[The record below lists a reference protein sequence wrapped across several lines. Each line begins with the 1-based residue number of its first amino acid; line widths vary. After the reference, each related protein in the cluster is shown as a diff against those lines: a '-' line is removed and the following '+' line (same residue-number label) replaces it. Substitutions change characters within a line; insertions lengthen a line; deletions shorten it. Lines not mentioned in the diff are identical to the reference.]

1 MSYTENTFDSAESAM
16 RSFLIRM
23 KAGSLRYR
31 GELLSGAAHLCVLLC
46 LVGGIRLSPR
56 VVPMRLPGTALGV
69 TPLTFYSPGSFRPLK
84 SDSELKSRKK
94 TAPAP
99 VAHPVEVAPEPIRP
113 QPQQAETGTSA
124 AEKSG
129 LGEGD
134 ITIALQT
141 VFLYPKPD
149 LSKLPHGTKGDVIL
163 NAVIDEHGKISE
175 LTLVKGLGSPVDETV
190 IAAVRQWEYTPAKKN
205 GVPVVSE
212 QELHFHYERG

>member
-1 MSYTENTFDSAESAM
+1 M
-16 RSFLIRM
+16 RSFLVRLR
-23 KAGSLRYR
+23 AGCLRHR
-31 GELLSGAAHLCVLLC
+31 GELLSVTAHLCVLLC
-46 LVGGIRLSPR
+46 LVGSIRLSPS
-56 VVPMRLPGTALGV
+56 VAPMRLPGTALGV

-84 SDSELKSRKK
+84 SDSQLKSRKK
-94 TAPAP
+94 TTPTP
-99 VAHPVEVAPEPIRP
+99 VAHPVEQAPEPVRP
-113 QPQQAETGTSA
+113 QAEQAETGTSA

-149 LSKLPHGTKGDVIL
+149 LSRLPHGTKGDVIL

-205 GVPVVSE
+205 GVPVASE
-212 QELHFHYERG
+212 QELHFHYERS